1 MTGWQELDSD
11 VQFGWR
17 QSILVTEL
25 DKLALTVTA
34 AHQLW
39 V

>member
-25 DKLALTVTA
+25 LEGRAMGEV
-34 AHQLW
+34 HR
-39 V
+39 